1 MKNGMLL
8 VNKPEGLSSAR
19 VVDQVKKIFQVKKAG
34 HTGTLDPFATGLL
47 PVALEQATRLSRFF
61 LGSAKQYRAVVTLG
75 IETDTLDKT
84 GRVTF
89 QADPDLVSSI
99 QPEQVRQVVAK
110 FVGIQQQ
117 VAPSFSALKH
127 QGQPLYKLAR
137 QGKMI
142 KKPPR
147 TIEICGISVTRMDLP
162 LFEIDVQ
169 CSGGTYIRSLA
180 HDMGQLLGC
189 GAHLS
194 GLCRTGVSQFTLD
207 QAIDLDTLHIC
218 DPQTA
223 ITHILPM
230 ADCLPFMPLVQAD
243 TVLEEKIRYGRKL
256 LHQDIASG
264 PDTEPADGF
273 FRITGS
279 DGRLIA
285 VVQADNNGSD
295 YNYCCVFTG

>member
-19 VVDQVKKIFQVKKAG
+19 VVDKVKKFFHVKKAG

-47 PVALEQATRLSRFF
+47 PVALGQATRLSRFF
-61 LGSAKQYRAVVTLG
+61 LGSAKHYRAVVTLG

-84 GRVTF
+84 GRILF

-99 QPEQVRQVVAK
+99 RPEQVSQVVAK
-110 FVGIQQQ
+110 FAGIQQQ

-127 QGQPLYKLAR
+127 RGQPLYKLAR

-147 TIEICGISVTRMDLP
+147 TIEIYGISVGRMDLP

-207 QAIDLDTLHIC
+207 QAIDLDILCTC
-218 DPQTA
+218 DLQTA
-223 ITHILPM
+223 ATHILPM
-230 ADCLPFMPLVQAD
+230 SDCLSFMPLVQAD
-243 TVLEEKIRYGRKL
+243 PVLEEKIRFGRKL

-264 PDTEPADGF
+264 IDTEPAEGF

-295 YNYCCVFTG
+295 YNYCCVFTA